1 MSKIVVSYRRSDSQ
15 AIAGRIVDRLIA
27 QFGEQAVFMDV
38 DNIPFGIDFR
48 EHIQSVLAQAE
59 VLIAVVGPHW
69 LGAGANGGSRIQ
81 EEDDPVRVEIE
92 TALRQEIVVIPV
104 LVDGAGMP
112 KAAVL
117 PESLRNFAFLNAA
130 PVDVGRDFRPHV
142 DRLVQ
147 SIDEVLAR
155 KSGGPARAVPKSATG
170 QAAAPTRTNGRRL
183 LAGFAAVLLLA
194 GGAAA
199 WQLKFRDTPGG
210 ALTSAGTAIEPADD
224 VQWSQ
229 LKDTKDI
236 GLLREFI
243 AQNPDSKHRAEAE
256 QRIGALTMQTALS
269 TALTSGGQG
278 TGAAASDDDD
288 WTKAQSTDTFG
299 AYQAYLKSHP
309 QGEHVDE
316 ARRAAAEVRPIA
328 NALKE
333 EPPIGALLPGDTK
346 IVDDHDP
353 MCKRGEVKV
362 VTGGNYVTAK
372 VLRQRKCVPRDQFP

>member
-27 QFGEQAVFMDV
+27 QFGEQSVFMDV

-48 EHIQSVLAQAE
+48 QHIQSVLAQAE
-59 VLIAVVGPHW
+59 VLIAVVGPDW
-69 LGAGANGGSRIQ
+69 LGAGADGGSRIQ

-104 LVDGAGMP
+104 LVDGASMP
-112 KAAVL
+112 KAAAL

-155 KSGGPARAVPKSATG
+155 KSGGTARAVPKSA
-170 QAAAPTRTNGRRL
+170 APARTNGRLL
-183 LAGFAAVLLLA
+183 LAGFAVVLLLA

-199 WQLKFRDTPGG
+199 WQLKWRDTPST
-210 ALTSAGTAIEPADD
+210 ALTSAGTAQPVDD

-229 LKDTKDI
+229 LKDSKDI
-236 GLLREFI
+236 GLLRGFI

-269 TALTSGGQG
+269 AAITSGDQG
-278 TGAAASDDDD
+278 TGSAASDDDD
-288 WTKAQSTDTFG
+288 WTKAQSADTFD

>member
-27 QFGEQAVFMDV
+27 EFGEQSVFMDV

-59 VLIAVVGPHW
+59 VLIAVVGPDW
-69 LGAGANGGSRIQ
+69 LGAGADGGSRIQ

-104 LVDGAGMP
+104 LVDGASMP
-112 KAAVL
+112 KAAAL

-155 KSGGPARAVPKSATG
+155 KSGGTARAVPKSA
-170 QAAAPTRTNGRRL
+170 AAPARTNGRL
-183 LAGFAAVLLLA
+183 LLGGFVVVLLLA
-194 GGAAA
+194 GAAAA
-199 WQLKFRDTPGG
+199 WQLKLRDTSST
-210 ALTSAGTAIEPADD
+210 ALTSAGTAQPADD

-229 LKDTKDI
+229 LKDSKDI
-236 GLLREFI
+236 GLLRGFI

-256 QRIGALTMQTALS
+256 QRISALTMQTALS
-269 TALTSGGQG
+269 AAITSGDK
-278 TGAAASDDDD
+278 GAPTAASDDED
-288 WTKAQSTDTFG
+288 WTKAKSADTFD

>member
-27 QFGEQAVFMDV
+27 QFGEQSVFMDV

-48 EHIQSVLAQAE
+48 QHIQSVLARAE
-59 VLIAVVGPHW
+59 VLIAVVGPDW
-69 LGAGANGGSRIQ
+69 LGAGADGGSRIR

-92 TALRQEIVVIPV
+92 TALRQEIAVIPV
-104 LVDGAGMP
+104 LVDGASMP
-112 KAAVL
+112 KAAAL

-155 KSGGPARAVPKSATG
+155 KSGGTARAVPNSTTG
-170 QAAAPTRTNGRRL
+170 RAAAPVHANSRL
-183 LAGFAAVLLLA
+183 RLAGFAAVLLLA

-199 WQLKFRDTPGG
+199 WQLKLRDTPSTT
-210 ALTSAGTAIEPADD
+210 ATSAGMVQPADD

-236 GLLREFI
+236 GLLRGFI
-243 AQNPDSKHRAEAE
+243 AQNPESKHRAEAE

-269 TALTSGGQG
+269 TALTSGDK
-278 TGAAASDDDD
+278 GAAPAASDDDD
-288 WTKAQSTDTFG
+288 WTQAKSADTFD
-299 AYQAYLKSHP
+299 AYQAYLKTHP

-372 VLRQRKCVPRDQFP
+372 VLRVRKCVPRDQFP